1 MLMAMPYVTYGIIFM
16 TSKTLFSQTLKA
28 LQNEKVL
35 ENYSY
40 FYENFMVLN
49 LEKSH
54 FICRG

>member
-1 MLMAMPYVTYGIIFM
+1 MAMPYVTYEIIFM

-40 FYENFMVLN
+40 FYENCMVLN